1 MMKKFIGSKAFYKM
15 VLMLVVPMVI
25 QQGITNFVSLIDNIM
40 VGKLGTE
47 AMSGVAIVNQLMFV
61 FNVSIFGGISG
72 ASILG
77 AQFFGRGDEEG
88 VRYTFRFKFITGV
101 IMLAIATAIFLG
113 FGSELIQL
121 FLTEGTENVGDLS
134 KTLQYSES
142 YLMIMLIGLPPFI
155 ISQCYSSTLR
165 DTGETVIPMV
175 SSVIAVIV
183 NFVLNLILIFG
194 LLGAPKLGVV
204 GAAIATVIARYT
216 EMLYMVVRTH
226 NNVKKFSFFHKAL
239 SSLYIPKEIIK
250 RILITSW
257 PLMINEFL
265 WSFGQ
270 ATLTRNY
277 SLRGLAVV
285 GAFSI
290 SSTVSN
296 LFFIVCLAM
305 GNVISILVGQQLGAG
320 KIEEAKDTDRKLMF
334 FNVVIHIL
342 IAAGLASIARFIPR
356 IYDTD
361 ESVKRL
367 ATYFLYVY
375 ALALPLTAFNHG
387 AYFTMRSGGK
397 TFITFLF
404 DSVATWVVSIPFAY
418 ILVNYTSLN
427 IVLIY
432 FLVLYADI
440 IKAVIGFFMVRSG
453 VWAKKIVHQEEEPL
467 LGQGDC

>member
-15 VLMLVVPMVI
+15 VLVMVVPMVI

-40 VGKLGTE
+40 VGRLGTE
-47 AMSGVAIVNQLMFV
+47 AMSGVAIVNQLLFV

-101 IMLAIATAIFLG
+101 IMLAIATAIFIG
-113 FGSELIQL
+113 FGSQLIQL
-121 FLTEGTENVGDLS
+121 YLNEGAENVGDLA
-134 KTLQYSES
+134 KTLQYSKS
-142 YLMIMLIGLPPFI
+142 YLGIMLIGLPPFI
-155 ISQCYSSTLR
+155 VSQCYSSTLR

-175 SSVIAVIV
+175 SSVIAVII

-204 GAAIATVIARYT
+204 GAAIATVIARYA
-216 EMLYMVVRTH
+216 EMLYMVMRTH
-226 NNVKKFSFFHKAL
+226 QNVAKYPFFHKAL
-239 SSLYIPKEIIK
+239 TSLYIPKDISK

-277 SLRGLAVV
+277 SLRGLVV
-285 GAFSI
+285 VSAFSI

-334 FNVVIHIL
+334 FNVVVHIL
-342 IAAGLASIARFIPR
+342 IALGLVSIARFIPM
-356 IYDTD
+356 IYDTE
-361 ESVKRL
+361 ESVKQL

-397 TFITFLF
+397 TFVTFLF
-404 DSVATWVVSIPFAY
+404 DSGATWAVSIPFAY

-440 IKAVIGFFMVRSG
+440 FKAILGFFMVKSG
-453 VWAKKIVHQEEEPL
+453 VWAKKLVHQEDETI
-467 LGQGDC
+467 LGQVE

>member
-15 VLMLVVPMVI
+15 VLIMVIPMVI
-25 QQGITNFVSLIDNIM
+25 QQGITNFVSLLDNIM

-47 AMSGVAIVNQLMFV
+47 AMSGVAIVNQLLFV

-101 IMLAIATAIFLG
+101 IMLVIAIAIFLG
-113 FGSELIQL
+113 FGSDLIRL
-121 FLTEGTENVGDLS
+121 YLNEGSENVGDLA
-134 KTLQYSES
+134 KTLEYSKS
-142 YLMIMLIGLPPFI
+142 YLAIMLIGLPPFI
-155 ISQCYSSTLR
+155 VSQCYSSTLR
-165 DTGETVIPMV
+165 DTGETVTPMV

-183 NFVLNLILIFG
+183 NFCLNLILIFG

-204 GAAIATVIARYT
+204 GAAIATVIARYA

-226 NNVKKFSFFHKAL
+226 QNVKKYPFFHKAL
-239 SSLYIPKEIIK
+239 TSLYIPKDITRK
-250 RILITSW
+250 VLITSW
-257 PLMINEFL
+257 PLMLNEFL

-277 SLRGLAVV
+277 SLRGLVVV

-296 LFFIVCLAM
+296 LFFVVCLAM

-342 IAAGLASIARFIPR
+342 IAAGLVSIARFIPM

-361 ESVKRL
+361 ESVKHL
-367 ATYFLYVY
+367 ATYFLYIY
-375 ALALPLTAFNHG
+375 ALALPLNAFNHG

-397 TFITFLF
+397 TFVTFLF
-404 DSVATWVVSIPFAY
+404 DSGATWAVSIPFAY

-440 IKAVIGFFMVRSG
+440 FKAILGFFMVKSG
-453 VWAKKIVHQEEEPL
+453 VWAKKLVHQEDEIE
-467 LGQGDC
+467 LGQVE

>member
-15 VLMLVVPMVI
+15 VLMMVIPMVI

-47 AMSGVAIVNQLMFV
+47 AMSGVAIVNQLLFV

-101 IMLAIATAIFLG
+101 IMLVIAIAIFLG
-113 FGSELIQL
+113 FGSDLIRL
-121 FLTEGTENVGDLS
+121 YLNEGAENVGDLA
-134 KTLQYSES
+134 KTLEYSKS
-142 YLMIMLIGLPPFI
+142 YLAIMLIGLPPFI
-155 ISQCYSSTLR
+155 VSQCYSSTLR
-165 DTGETVIPMV
+165 DTGETVTPMV

-183 NFVLNLILIFG
+183 NFCLNLILIFG

-204 GAAIATVIARYT
+204 GAAIATVIARYA

-226 NNVKKFSFFHKAL
+226 QNVKKYPFFHKAL
-239 SSLYIPKEIIK
+239 TSLYIPKDIT
-250 RILITSW
+250 RRVLITSW
-257 PLMINEFL
+257 PLMLNEFL

-277 SLRGLAVV
+277 SLRGLVVV

-296 LFFIVCLAM
+296 LFFVVCLAM

-320 KIEEAKDTDRKLMF
+320 KIEEAKDTDCKLMF

-342 IAAGLASIARFIPR
+342 IAAGLVSIARFIPM

-361 ESVKRL
+361 ESVKHL
-367 ATYFLYVY
+367 ATYFLYIY
-375 ALALPLTAFNHG
+375 ALALPLNAFNHG

-397 TFITFLF
+397 TFVTFLF
-404 DSVATWVVSIPFAY
+404 DSGATWAVSIPFAY

-440 IKAVIGFFMVRSG
+440 FKAILGFFMVKSG
-453 VWAKKIVHQEEEPL
+453 VWAKKLVHQEDEIE
-467 LGQGDC
+467 LGQVE

>member
-1 MMKKFIGSKAFYKM
+1 M
-15 VLMLVVPMVI
+15 VIPMVI
-25 QQGITNFVSLIDNIM
+25 QQGITNFVSLLDNIM

-47 AMSGVAIVNQLMFV
+47 AMSGVAIVNQLLFV

-101 IMLAIATAIFLG
+101 IMLVIAIAIFLG
-113 FGSELIQL
+113 FGSDLIRL
-121 FLTEGTENVGDLS
+121 YLNEGSENVGDLA
-134 KTLQYSES
+134 KTLEYSKS
-142 YLMIMLIGLPPFI
+142 YLAIMLIGLPPFI
-155 ISQCYSSTLR
+155 VSQCYSSTLR
-165 DTGETVIPMV
+165 DTGETVTPMV

-183 NFVLNLILIFG
+183 NFCLNLILIFG

-204 GAAIATVIARYT
+204 GAAIATVIARYA

-226 NNVKKFSFFHKAL
+226 QNVKKYPFFHKAL
-239 SSLYIPKEIIK
+239 TSLYIPKDITRK
-250 RILITSW
+250 VLITSW
-257 PLMINEFL
+257 PLMLNEFL

-277 SLRGLAVV
+277 SLRGLVVV

-296 LFFIVCLAM
+296 LFFVVCLAM

-342 IAAGLASIARFIPR
+342 IAAGLVSIARFIPM

-361 ESVKRL
+361 ESVKHL
-367 ATYFLYVY
+367 ATYFLYIY
-375 ALALPLTAFNHG
+375 ALALPLNAFNHG

-397 TFITFLF
+397 TFVTFLF
-404 DSVATWVVSIPFAY
+404 DSGATWAVSIPFAY

-440 IKAVIGFFMVRSG
+440 FKAILGFFMVKSG
-453 VWAKKIVHQEEEPL
+453 VWAKKLVHQEDEIE
-467 LGQGDC
+467 LGQVE